1 MNRPMPPDETPPPV
15 ATPTVPKRRVMP
27 LDLVGVVATGAAAAL
42 LVGGVLFAFATA
54 GAQGVGSTDRYR
66 LLGQAAN
73 PFIALLAVA
82 GVLAVVAG
90 RERRFP
96 SQAAAAVAL
105 GVGTVVCLG
114 VTLLAVNGI
123 LIDLTGNASG
133 LFRFSAIVSRLGT
146 IALAVFGL
154 WSAAAAEPPARS

>member
-1 MNRPMPPDETPPPV
+1 MNQPMPPDETPAPTPP
-15 ATPTVPKRRVMP
+15 AAPKRRVTP
-27 LDLVGVVATGAAAAL
+27 LDLVAVVATGAAAVL
-42 LVGGVLFAFATA
+42 LLGGVLFAFATA

-73 PFIALLAVA
+73 PFIAFLAVA

-96 SQAAAAVAL
+96 AQAASAAAL
-105 GVGTVVCLG
+105 GVGAVVCLA

-123 LIDLTGNASG
+123 LIDLTGNVSG

-146 IALAVFGL
+146 IALSVFGL
-154 WSAAAAEPPARS
+154 WAAASAKPPARS